1 MTESSA
7 SDTGTGAAGS
17 GAPGTGAADPA
28 EGTKIPGPRAAH
40 EPTAPDEPTE
50 PKQKGSGGVLGF
62 IERVGDRVPHPAI
75 IFLILCA
82 IVIVASQIL
91 YAAGVKATSEVAVAP
106 PAPTQ
111 YVEEGGSI
119 NPGYNL
125 DPAAP
130 LAQDYH
136 IQRETVPIAGLL
148 TGDGVRF
155 MFTSPIDNFNGF
167 GVVGVILVAMFG
179 VGVAEE
185 AGLIGALIRKL
196 VSRAPPITITFIIVL
211 VGILSSIAT
220 DAGYLVLIPLGA
232 AAFYSL
238 GRNPMAG
245 LAAAFAGV
253 SAAFGVN
260 VLIKPLDGLLTGI
273 TNEALHTVA
282 PGKNINI
289 TANLYFS
296 IAATIFLAIIITAY
310 TDLIL
315 VRRLGKFTGDVEV
328 APVTTDKAAESRGL
342 RWAGIGLLVCIG
354 LLLLLTLPSWAL
366 LRNPQTGSLLED
378 SPLMEGLIFIISLV
392 FLIVG
397 LAYGRG
403 AGTMKTS
410 NDVMNAI
417 TKTFAGLAGLILTLL
432 IIAQFIALFNHS
444 NIGTVVAIQLSDV
457 LQRASI
463 GPLWLLVLF
472 ILVTF
477 VVNLI
482 IPAAVPKWAI
492 FAPIFVPLFYRLGIG
507 AQTLLAA
514 YRIGD
519 SPFNVVTPLM
529 VYLPFIVI
537 VAQRYKKDAGLGTVI
552 SLMIPYALI
561 LAVAWVLFFMAWY
574 ALGIPLGPGAPVKL

>member
-1 MTESSA
+1 MGESSA
-7 SDTGTGAAGS
+7 PGAGTR
-17 GAPGTGAADPA
+17 AADA
-28 EGTKIPGPRAAH
+28 GTREATKVPGPREAQ
-40 EPTAPDEPTE
+40 EPEPPGE
-50 PKQKGSGGVLGF
+50 PGQQGSGGVFGF
-62 IERVGDRVPHPAI
+62 IERVGDKVPHPAI

-82 IVIVASQIL
+82 IVIVLSQIL
-91 YAAGVKATSEVAVAP
+91 YAAGVQATSEVAVAP
-106 PAPTQ
+106 PTQ
-111 YVEEGGSI
+111 SQVVEEGGSI
-119 NPGYNL
+119 NPGYEL
-125 DPAAP
+125 TPPP
-130 LAQDYH
+130 LPQDYH
-136 IQRETVPIAGLL
+136 IQRETVPVEGLL

-155 MFTSPIDNFNGF
+155 LFTSTIDNFNGF

-196 VSRAPPITITFIIVL
+196 VKRAPPITITFIIVL
-211 VGILSSIAT
+211 VGIISSIAT

-238 GRNPMAG
+238 GRNPMVG

-253 SAAFGVN
+253 GASFGVN
-260 VLIKPLDGLLTGI
+260 FLIKPLDGLLTGI

-289 TANLYFS
+289 TANFYFS
-296 IAATIFLAIIITAY
+296 IVATIFLAVIITAY
-310 TDLIL
+310 TDLFVI
-315 VRRLGKFTGDVEV
+315 RRLGKFTGTAQAEE
-328 APVTTDKAAESRGL
+328 AAATDEAAESRGL

-354 LLLLLTLPSWAL
+354 LLLLLTLPSWGL

-392 FLIVG
+392 FLIIG
-397 LAYGRG
+397 LCYGRA

-410 NDVMNAI
+410 SDVMNAI

-432 IIAQFIALFNHS
+432 IIAQFIAYFNHS

-492 FAPIFVPLFYRLGIG
+492 FAPIFVPLFYRLGI
-507 AQTLLAA
+507 APQTLQAA
-514 YRIGD
+514 YRVGD

-561 LAVAWVLFFMAWY
+561 IAVGWVLFFMAWY